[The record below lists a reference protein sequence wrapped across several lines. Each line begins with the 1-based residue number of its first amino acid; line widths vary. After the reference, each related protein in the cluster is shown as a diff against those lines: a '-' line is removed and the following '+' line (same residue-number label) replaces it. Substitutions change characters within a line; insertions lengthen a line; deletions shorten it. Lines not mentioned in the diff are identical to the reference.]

1 MIDTKVIIALSQAGI
16 QLAISQQV
24 VLEISDEIYKDWQ
37 RSASA
42 AGLSV
47 VEWATAK
54 LNEQYGALRKVEL
67 SEAQKEAAQQGFRR
81 HAGAIEGG
89 CGSSDN
95 ESIDADLAR
104 AYANEY

>member
-1 MIDTKVIIALSQAGI
+1 M
-16 QLAISQQV
+16 SQQIT
-24 VLEISDEIYKDWQ
+24 LEISDEIYEDWQ
-37 RSASA
+37 QRAST
-42 AGLSV
+42 AGLTV
-47 VEWATAK
+47 IEWATAK
-54 LNEQYGALRKVEL
+54 LNEQHGALKEAKL
-67 SEAQKEAAQQGFRR
+67 SEAQKEAARQGFRR